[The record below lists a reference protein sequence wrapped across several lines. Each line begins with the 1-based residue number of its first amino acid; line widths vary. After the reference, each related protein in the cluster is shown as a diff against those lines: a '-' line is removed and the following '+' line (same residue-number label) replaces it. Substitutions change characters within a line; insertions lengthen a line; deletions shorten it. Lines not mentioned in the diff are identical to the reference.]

1 MVGVLIGSLWLVV
14 REVYVPQLIEEALYD
29 VFFGGEVVEI
39 VVMFFDGALIEAE
52 VAEDVG

>member
-1 MVGVLIGSLWLVV
+1 MVV